1 MIYVTSDQH
10 WDHVNIIK
18 YTGRTEFMN
27 EHEFQEYLDCN
38 GDENKIRDMKISKE
52 SLSKMNTV
60 MRMNWNSIVSPEDV
74 VLHLGDF
81 ALTGR
86 ERLKIL
92 RQLLNGTIMLIH
104 GSHDRSKK
112 QMAEAG
118 FITVEGPMLFDSFIF
133 THEPLSD
140 SAISKGMINV
150 HGHIH
155 EKKTSG
161 QRINVCVEH
170 TNYTPIRLEDLKR

>member
-1 MIYVTSDQH
+1 
-10 WDHVNIIK
+10 
-18 YTGRTEFMN
+18 MN
-27 EHEFQEYLDCN
+27 EYEFQEYLRCN
-38 GDENKIRDMKISKE
+38 GDEEKIRKIKISNE
-52 SLSKMNTV
+52 STNRMNET
-60 MRMNWNSIVSPEDV
+60 MRENWNSVVDKEDV

-86 ERLKIL
+86 ERLKEL
-92 RQLLNGTIMLIH
+92 RQSLNGTIMLIH

-118 FITVEGPMLFDSFIF
+118 FITVEGPVLLGDFIF
-133 THEPLSD
+133 THRPLSD
-140 SAISKGMINV
+140 SAIPKGMINV